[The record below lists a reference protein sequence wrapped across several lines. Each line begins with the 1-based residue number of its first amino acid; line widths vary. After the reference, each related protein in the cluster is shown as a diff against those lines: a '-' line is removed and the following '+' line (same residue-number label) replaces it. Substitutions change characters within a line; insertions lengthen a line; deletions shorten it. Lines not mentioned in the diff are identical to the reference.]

1 MKTIFINAKFLCEN
15 LTGIGRYAVEIS
27 FELKKKIPNVVF
39 VAPKKIVLVEI
50 AKELNVQT
58 FGIFNGAM
66 WEQIELPIFLL
77 KNKNPLL
84 LNFTS
89 TAPVFYKNQ
98 INTIHDIISIKH
110 PEWYSKKAAL
120 YYKLLLPFV
129 AKNCVKL
136 VTVSDYVKK
145 ELFFFFNIKPEKI
158 CVVSNGI
165 SEIFKNEVVSE
176 KINFEYILAV
186 GSIDPRKN
194 IKKLI
199 EAFLML
205 KNSTLKLVLV
215 GKEHPTFATTDFAI
229 PIERKKDIIF
239 TGYIS
244 DEKLRDYYISAK
256 VFVFPSLE
264 EGFGIPP
271 LEAMSCGCPSIV
283 SNASS
288 IPEVCGDAALY
299 IDPKNTNDIY
309 LKLKTILIDDELRK
323 NIIEKGVI
331 RKNCFSWEI
340 SAQKI
345 IKIIKNNS

>member
-27 FELKKKIPNVVF
+27 LELKKKIPNVVF

-98 INTIHDIISIKH
+98 INTIYDIISIKH
-110 PEWYSKKAAL
+110 PEWYSLKASL
-120 YYKLLLPFV
+120 YYKLLLPIV
-129 AKNCVKL
+129 AKRCKKIITISN
-136 VTVSDYVKK
+136 YVKNDISS
-145 ELFFFFNIKPEKI
+145 FFNVNHNKI
-158 CVVSNGI
+158 NVVNCGVS
-165 SEIFKNEVVSE
+165 SIFKNTETE
-176 KINFEYILAV
+176 NYFEFDYILAV

-194 IKKLI
+194 LKKLI

-309 LKLKTILIDDELRK
+309 LKLKTILNDDELRK

-345 IKIIKNNS
+345 IEIIKNNS